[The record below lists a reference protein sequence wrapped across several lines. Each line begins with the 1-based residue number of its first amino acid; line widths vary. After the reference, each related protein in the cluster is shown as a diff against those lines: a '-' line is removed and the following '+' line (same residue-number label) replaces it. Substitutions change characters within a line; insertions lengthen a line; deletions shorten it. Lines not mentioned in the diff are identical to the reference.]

1 MFINC
6 RHCHALVA
14 TDPATDLPPERCPRC
29 AGVLRRSEAGPPPAA
44 ADVASAAPARPP
56 PGDATGAPASA
67 PRAEAA
73 APLTPDVAARLQ
85 PRVAPRV
92 DAPPAASAP
101 APAPASVPAPVPA
114 SPAPEPRAAVPAA
127 LATTASAP
135 AQSGLRATAPA
146 KSGAAAP
153 TDPAAV
159 PPAADAAS
167 APPGGSADRA
177 PAPDASMPP
186 APAPIDAATTA
197 AVPGRAA
204 DMPAQ
209 VAAPARGPGTSPQD
223 ASPAPE
229 TATPAPGPG
238 FLAGRVSGGRT
249 VAPRRRAWRIAAVA
263 GLLAMLALQMLLADR
278 ARLAADARW
287 RPLVAAAC
295 GVFGC
300 SLPPWRDPSAFT
312 LVSREVR
319 PHPQAP
325 DALRVRA
332 TFRNDARWAQ
342 AWPPLVLTLSD
353 VDGRAV
359 AARAFRAEEYL
370 GSDAPARLAA
380 GQSADIQLDIR
391 EPSAATVSYAFGFG
405 D

>member
-1 MFINC
+1 
-6 RHCHALVA
+6 
-14 TDPATDLPPERCPRC
+14 
-29 AGVLRRSEAGPPPAA
+29 
-44 ADVASAAPARPP
+44 
-56 PGDATGAPASA
+56 
-67 PRAEAA
+67 
-73 APLTPDVAARLQ
+73 
-85 PRVAPRV
+85 
-92 DAPPAASAP
+92 
-101 APAPASVPAPVPA
+101 
-114 SPAPEPRAAVPAA
+114 
-127 LATTASAP
+127 
-135 AQSGLRATAPA
+135 
-146 KSGAAAP
+146 
-153 TDPAAV
+153 
-159 PPAADAAS
+159 
-167 APPGGSADRA
+167 
-177 PAPDASMPP
+177 
-186 APAPIDAATTA
+186 
-197 AVPGRAA
+197 
-204 DMPAQ
+204 MPAQ
-209 VAAPARGPGTSPQD
+209 DAAPARGPGASPQD
-223 ASPAPE
+223 AAPAPE

-238 FLAGRVSGGRT
+238 FLGGRASDGRT

-319 PHPQAP
+319 PHPQVP

-370 GSDAPARLAA
+370 GSDAPALLAA

-391 EPSAATVSYAFGFG
+391 EPSTATVSYAFGFG